1 MRKTSETKEIFI
13 FLALH
18 CLFEFYAG
26 ITGATFILFLYD
38 QNLNTMETNLIVAT
52 SLIVTFLMEIPTG
65 AVSDVLD
72 YKITTVISGILLC
85 MTNLFFL
92 FGDGM
97 TVCLIAQIFLGVACA
112 LESGTLDAW
121 IISNTSKET
130 AEYIFIRKNKY
141 ISIMMITAGLAGGMI
156 ADYKMKGIF
165 AAGLLAA
172 FLYTCIAAVW
182 MKNVPEKRTSHIG
195 SVADGMKKTITVSI
209 RYCIYDKEIR
219 NIILFNSM
227 LAFGFSPVFVFW
239 SPVLHSYDQ
248 VNYTLIGCAWILMR
262 LLMLAGNLVVD
273 HIGSDKDGRLVFV
286 TVLCGGSILF
296 LSFQTLFFTIFAGIL
311 VFEFLLGVIY
321 PLRETVLNVRIKNEN
336 RATIL
341 SFNSMMV
348 CIFHYC
354 SMLIMGKIAEVY
366 SIRTTWLISGI
377 MLCGTAVWIM
387 WKKYRK

>member
-1 MRKTSETKEIFI
+1 
-13 FLALH
+13 
-18 CLFEFYAG
+18 
-26 ITGATFILFLYD
+26 
-38 QNLNTMETNLIVAT
+38 
-52 SLIVTFLMEIPTG
+52 
-65 AVSDVLD
+65 
-72 YKITTVISGILLC
+72 
-85 MTNLFFL
+85 
-92 FGDGM
+92 
-97 TVCLIAQIFLGVACA
+97 
-112 LESGTLDAW
+112 
-121 IISNTSKET
+121 
-130 AEYIFIRKNKY
+130 
-141 ISIMMITAGLAGGMI
+141 
-156 ADYKMKGIF
+156 
-165 AAGLLAA
+165 
-172 FLYTCIAAVW
+172 

-227 LAFGFSPVFVFW
+227 LAFCFSPVFVFW

-273 HIGSDKDGRLVFV
+273 HIGNDKDGRLVFV
-286 TVLCGGSILF
+286 TALCGGSILF
-296 LSFQTLFFTIFAGIL
+296 LSFQTLFFPIFAGIL
-311 VFEFLLGVIY
+311 VFEFWLGVIY

-354 SMLIMGKIAEVY
+354 SMFIMGKIAEVY

-377 MLCGTAVWIM
+377 MLCGTAAWIM